1 MSTPTPTPAPL
12 PAQTAASPSDPAGEA
27 GRGQGAWI
35 VWSNEH
41 RAFWRPNQCGYTGR
55 IDWAGRYTK
64 AEAETICNG
73 ANYRAIS
80 NLRSGTPPE
89 IYMPAP
95 EAVDAF
101 EDLYEA
107 LVEAKRELWAGA
119 RHQWTSADFKNW
131 AVIQQIDA
139 ALAKAKAR

>member
-1 MSTPTPTPAPL
+1 MNTAPTPPAPL

-41 RAFWRPNQCGYTGR
+41 RAFWRPNRCGYTVR
-55 IDWAGRYTK
+55 IEQAGRYTK

-107 LVEAKRELWAGA
+107 LLDGTRDMATAERVEWKCRA
-119 RHQWTSADFKNW
+119 
-131 AVIQQIDA
+131 IA